1 MSEKI
6 KVSYEEVSKALTS
19 INQSAN
25 ALQYKTSSIA
35 EQNRLEFVNKM
46 NEVNTMIT
54 QLAEQYKELLKEHN
68 QQVEQSLEALKL
80 IDESLATLMDSF
92 SQGVKQALEK
102 E

>member
-25 ALQYKTSSIA
+25 ALQYKTSSTA

-54 QLAEQYKELLKEHN
+54 QLAEQYKQLLKEHN

-80 IDESLATLMDSF
+80 IDESLAALMDSF